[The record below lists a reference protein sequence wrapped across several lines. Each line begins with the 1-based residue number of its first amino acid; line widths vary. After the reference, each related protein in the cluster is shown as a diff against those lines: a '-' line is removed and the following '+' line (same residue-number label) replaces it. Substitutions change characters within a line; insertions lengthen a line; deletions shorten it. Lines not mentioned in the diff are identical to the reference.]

1 MKNMTQYIKQ
11 AKKKKEKRFTMT
23 FEYFVLIN
31 GIQNFE
37 ETNVSCF
44 NQFNS
49 YFKQFKYTIY
59 KGMGHLYFVMLCL
72 SK

>member
-1 MKNMTQYIKQ
+1 
-11 AKKKKEKRFTMT
+11 MT